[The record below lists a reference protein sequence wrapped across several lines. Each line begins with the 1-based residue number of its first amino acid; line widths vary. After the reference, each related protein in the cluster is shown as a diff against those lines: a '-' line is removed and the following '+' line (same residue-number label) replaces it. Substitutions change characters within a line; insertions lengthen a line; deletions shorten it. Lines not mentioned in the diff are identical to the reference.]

1 MQHEKHTVGGSAEWL
16 PNTCQGENKPKGD
29 TIVQTVTI
37 TMDIWGKSADVPN
50 ALKSPRT
57 ASLAV
62 VSSQLKVMHR
72 AAHHLL
78 IT

>member
-37 TMDIWGKSADVPN
+37 TMDI
-50 ALKSPRT
+50 
-57 ASLAV
+57 
-62 VSSQLKVMHR
+62 
-72 AAHHLL
+72 
-78 IT
+78 